1 MNGNIRTEVRVATI
15 VPLDDAEATLDL
27 VGGKGAS
34 LARLAAAGLPVP
46 DGFYVTTAAYKAFIA
61 GNHLQDDI
69 LATVKVVDTSRP
81 ATLEE
86 AARRIREMFAE
97 GTIPQPVADDIVAAY
112 ATLPGANPAVAVRSS
127 ATAEDLPEASFAGQ
141 QETTLNVSGTEA
153 LLEATKKCWAS
164 LWTARAI
171 AYRAHQGIAPE
182 KVALAVVVQ
191 LMAPA
196 EAAGIVFTA
205 HPVTGQRDR
214 IMISA
219 AWGLGEAIVGGAVT
233 PDTVVVDKES
243 GCVISRETARK
254 ETMTVPYDGGTRDE
268 AVPEH
273 LRNAPV
279 LDDEAVA
286 ALGRLGVQIEELY
299 GMPMD
304 IEWAWSGADFA
315 ILQARPITSLP
326 PAAAETAG
334 EVVLPDEW
342 KLPDG
347 AYMAMRNNI
356 VELMADPLSPLFA
369 TMGLQAINSS
379 LTRLLTTFFGRQ
391 GVVPEELIIVVNH
404 YAYYNGSFSA
414 AQLARIL
421 LGSVG
426 VMRRMFSGP
435 VARWTDAGRPRYVQT
450 VQNWQSQPWCQLSP
464 TEILAAA
471 RELTEA
477 VIDAYGSL
485 VSGVI
490 PAAWISEALFTMAHK
505 VLARG
510 DDVPAPTYLMGFD
523 SIPIRA
529 EKSLYD
535 LAQWAR
541 ERETLTS
548 YLERTPTPQ
557 LAAGLQ
563 NGHTSEPVANSDWSE
578 WQSRFREHL
587 EQYGHTIYNLDF
599 ASPVPAD
606 DPAPLLETCKYYL
619 RGGGVDP
626 RARQQ
631 VIATRRERATQRLLQ
646 RLGPVR
652 RRIVR
657 KFLAP
662 AQRFAPLRE
671 DALAEVGLAYPL
683 LRQMLLGLGH
693 RLHDGGMIAAAEDI
707 FWLRQD
713 EVKAASVQLG
723 QDSGLQWSDGV
734 VRQRQA
740 VWRAAG
746 RLTPPLALMRLL
758 GFNLKMRK
766 RGRRRDTDSLKGVAC
781 SPGRVTATARV
792 LRSPEDFAQMGPGE
806 VLVASITTPA
816 WTPLFA
822 MASAIVTDVGGPL
835 SHGSIVAREY
845 GIPAVLGTG
854 EATKRIQS
862 GQMITVDGSDGV
874 VMLSPSG
881 RQEVERMKPPQL
893 EGQQ

>member
-1 MNGNIRTEVRVATI
+1 MDGKTMTEERLTCI
-15 VPLDDAEATLDL
+15 LPLNDADATLAL

-46 DGFYVTTAAYKAFIA
+46 DGFHVTTVAYEAFVSENNLQA
-61 GNHLQDDI
+61 GI
-69 LATVKVVDTSRP
+69 LAAVDAIDASRP
-81 ATLEE
+81 GMLEE
-86 AARRIREMFAE
+86 AASRIREWFMQ
-97 GTIPQPVADDIVAAY
+97 GTIPQSVADDIVAAY
-112 ATLPGANPAVAVRSS
+112 ATLPGADPAVAVRSS
-127 ATAEDLPEASFAGQ
+127 ATAEDLPGASFAGQ
-141 QETTLNVSGTEA
+141 QETCLNISGAGA

-171 AYRAHQGIAPE
+171 AYRARQGIPPE

-196 EAAGIVFTA
+196 EAAGILFTA

-214 IMISA
+214 MMISA

-233 PDTVVVDKES
+233 PDTIVVDKES
-243 GCVISRETARK
+243 SRVISRETARK
-254 ETMTVPYDGGTRDE
+254 ETMTVACDGGTRDE
-268 AVPEH
+268 AVLEI
-273 LRNAPV
+273 LRSAPV

-286 ALGRLGVQIEELY
+286 ALSRLGVQIEELY

-304 IEWAWSGADFA
+304 VEWALSAGDFA
-315 ILQARPITSLP
+315 ILQARPITALP
-326 PAAAETAG
+326 PAAEAEA
-334 EVVLPDEW
+334 EVILPDEW
-342 KLPDG
+342 KLPDS

-369 TMGLQAINSS
+369 TMGLQAINTSM
-379 LTRLLTTFFGRQ
+379 TRLLAEFFGRP
-391 GVVPEELIIVVNH
+391 GMVPQNLIITVNH

-414 AQLARIL
+414 GQLARIL
-421 LGSVG
+421 LGSLG

-435 VARWTDAGRPRYVQT
+435 VARWTEVGLPRYVET
-450 VQNWQSQPWCQLSP
+450 VQHWQAQPWRQHPSIEL
-464 TEILAAA
+464 LAAA
-471 RELTEA
+471 RELSEA
-477 VIDAYGSL
+477 AIDAYGSL

-505 VLARG
+505 ILVRG
-510 DDVPAPTYLMGFD
+510 DDVPAQTYLMGFD

-541 ERETLTS
+541 NRETLAG

-557 LAAGLQ
+557 LAAELQ
-563 NGHTSEPVANSDWSE
+563 NTRAPEPVANNDWSE
-578 WQSRFREHL
+578 WQSRFRAHL
-587 EQYGHTIYNLDF
+587 ELYGHAIYNLDF

-619 RGGGVDP
+619 RGEGVNP
-626 RARQQ
+626 HTRQQ
-631 VIATRRERATQRLLQ
+631 TTAERRERATQRLLQ

-652 RRIVR
+652 RTIIR
-657 KFLAP
+657 KFLKP

-683 LRQMLLGLGH
+683 LRQMLRELGR
-693 RLHDGGMIAAAEDI
+693 RLRDGGMIAAAEDI
-707 FWLRQD
+707 FWLEQD
-713 EVKAASVQLG
+713 EVKAALIQLE
-723 QDSGLQWSDGV
+723 QDYAFQRSDDL
-734 VRQRQA
+734 VRQRRA

-746 RLTPPLALMRLL
+746 RLTPPVGLMRIL
-758 GFNLKMRK
+758 GRTFKMRK
-766 RGRRRDTDSLKGVAC
+766 RGRRRNSGSLKGVAC

-792 LRSPEDFAQMGPGE
+792 LRGPEDFPQMGPNE

-854 EATKRIQS
+854 AATKRIQS
-862 GQMITVDGSDGV
+862 GQTITVDGSAGV
-874 VMLSPSG
+874 VVLAPS
-881 RQEVERMKPPQL
+881 RT
-893 EGQQ
+893 